1 VSERRREG
9 SVLSSISAP
18 SEPTASHVC
27 GPGPGKDLRVEEMRE
42 PGPSLPTSGVTHVR
56 VIAEYEDPQYQ
67 RPPIC
72 NAAGRLVFARASDK
86 QRGGS
91 TRYRKGLLI
100 CNASRPCVI
109 ACPGRKTASGPM
121 RYHVAASQ
129 NRFGFMRY
137 RLATSQNRMRVY
149 VLPPGPVSIPHQGP
163 CVTASP
169 GINTASGSYVTAC
182 TGRKTASGFIR
193 YRHRLVVPRPCLIP
207 LVPRP

>member
-1 VSERRREG
+1 
-9 SVLSSISAP
+9 
-18 SEPTASHVC
+18 
-27 GPGPGKDLRVEEMRE
+27 MRE

-137 RLATSQNRMRVY
+137 RLARSQNRVRVH
-149 VLPPGPVSIPHQGP
+149 VLPRGSVSIPCPGHVLPLGQVSIPRQSP
-163 CVTASP
+163 CVTAWT
-169 GINTASGSYVTAC
+169 GVEIEAGSMRYRSSRCRNRGRAHALSLVPVSKSRHVPRVTAWSRSHA
-182 TGRKTASGFIR
+182 TRRVHALPQRGSA
-193 YRHRLVVPRPCLIP
+193 
-207 LVPRP
+207 